1 MNLEIVQ
8 NFMEVDVSKTDAVTF
23 EGKKLE
29 FYNEECAVCYAY
41 RTTHVGVYVYSRY
54 TSVGGLLLSA
64 GGTLGTWA
72 LGAVRQEGS
81 RNRRV
86 LRLLLKLS

>member
-1 MNLEIVQ
+1 M
-8 NFMEVDVSKTDAVTF
+8 SKTDAVTF

-54 TSVGGLLLSA
+54 TSVWRTAAIGWRDTGH
-64 GGTLGTWA
+64 LGTRCCA
-72 LGAVRQEGS
+72 PGRKSEQKSVEIAP
-81 RNRRV
+81 
-86 LRLLLKLS
+86 